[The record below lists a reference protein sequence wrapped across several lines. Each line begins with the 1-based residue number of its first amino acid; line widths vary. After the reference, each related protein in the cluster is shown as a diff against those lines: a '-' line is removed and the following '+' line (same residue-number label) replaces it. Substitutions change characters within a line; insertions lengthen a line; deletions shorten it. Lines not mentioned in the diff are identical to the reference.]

1 MRAVAFDLDGTL
13 YLGREAVAEAPAV
26 VAAVRQRGFAVLF
39 LTNTTTR
46 NPVQLQARL
55 ARMGIAAVA
64 EEIYSSATAAARYV
78 AEQRCATAYVVGL
91 GGLRDEVAA
100 HGIAIT
106 ERGEEARSL
115 VVGFMPDFDAATLAD
130 GFAPDCL
137 FVAANLDADYPV
149 EGGVRM
155 PGCGETVDRVAERLG
170 RGYDVVPGK
179 PGTYMLECVERDLG
193 LTADEIVVVGDS
205 PASDVAMAR
214 AAGCRSILIGP
225 GEAGDGG
232 ASAAVARLADVP
244 ATLDELLTR

>member
-1 MRAVAFDLDGTL
+1 MRYGLR
-13 YLGREAVAEAPAV
+13 GRP
-26 VAAVRQRGFAVLF
+26 RGSARRGRGPRDRDHRAWGRGA
-39 LTNTTTR
+39 LTR
-46 NPVQLQARL
+46 
-55 ARMGIAAVA
+55 
-64 EEIYSSATAAARYV
+64 
-78 AEQRCATAYVVGL
+78 
-91 GGLRDEVAA
+91 GGL
-100 HGIAIT
+100 
-106 ERGEEARSL
+106 L
-115 VVGFMPDFDAATLAD
+115 PDFDAATLAD

-170 RGYDVVPGK
+170 RGYDVVAGK

-193 LTADEIVVVGDS
+193 LTADEIVVVGDN